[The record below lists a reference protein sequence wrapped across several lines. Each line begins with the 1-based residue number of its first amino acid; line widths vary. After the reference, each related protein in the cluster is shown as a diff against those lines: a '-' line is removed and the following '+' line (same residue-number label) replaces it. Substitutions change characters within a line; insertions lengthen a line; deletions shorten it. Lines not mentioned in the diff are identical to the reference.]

1 MARPKTRL
9 RLKEMHDIEYGAEPV
24 FEPGAVLDA
33 LALGKA
39 LNWYNNVCEAKQSK
53 KFTIEFLK
61 ERKTGVNII
70 QMVNDLPEWRFTT
83 VGWVSRIRSR
93 NPTIKFPDISE
104 VSVKQRY
111 VDLIALAKKQA
122 ANKAPVS
129 AKVDAPKLSPQDHL
143 RAKFQNLTADLDDKI
158 DAFFSNTLDA
168 NFKAEAWILNKDI
181 KAKMAEDIVALYKEQ
196 REELQCAIDG
206 EDEQVTEAY
215 KWYTKKQLRKAV
227 DFLNTIIDA
236 AAKLASAKKAAK
248 TPRKRKA
255 QTPEKIVAKLKY
267 AASAEVGAL
276 NLNSVPATTLIN
288 ALQIW
293 VYNTKKRKLTV
304 YNADDQSGLS
314 IKRSSIINFNAKT
327 SVTKRLRK
335 PEETLKVV
343 VDGGKVVL
351 RSLMDGIR
359 TTPAPANGRIN
370 ADTVLIRVVK

>member
-1 MARPKTRL
+1 
-9 RLKEMHDIEYGAEPV
+9 MHDIEYGAEPV